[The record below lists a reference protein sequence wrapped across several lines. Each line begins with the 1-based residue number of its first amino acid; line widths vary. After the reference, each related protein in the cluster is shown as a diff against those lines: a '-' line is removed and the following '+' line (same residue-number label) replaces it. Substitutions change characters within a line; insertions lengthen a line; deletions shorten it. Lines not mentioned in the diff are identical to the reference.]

1 MKHEKPCKNMF
12 RKILWLRE
20 GRDGT
25 IIILVEGEIFV
36 TNVKFGLLL
45 NIFLSCRVD
54 E

>member
-1 MKHEKPCKNMF
+1 ML

-25 IIILVEGEIFV
+25 IIILVEVETFV
-36 TNVKFGLLL
+36 KNIKFGLLL
-45 NIFLSCRVD
+45 NIFLSYRVD

>member
-1 MKHEKPCKNMF
+1 ML
-12 RKILWLRE
+12 RKFLWLKE

-25 IIILVEGEIFV
+25 IIILVEGETFV

-45 NIFLSCRVD
+45 NIFLSSRVD